1 MNRQPSFFTSIPDSK
16 DYRNQERIRVE
27 QASSMSASNSSS
39 FSGQGKQMKLDKLL
53 ATEEF
58 QVKIQGI
65 TYCEELEIL
74 SIGLANGA
82 VANYVLEIES
92 ESFFDPQEVETSLSP
107 REGTKTRMSQKE
119 QRQLLSKEGEVIASA
134 QYITNEEDTPTLDVK
149 NG

>member
-1 MNRQPSFFTSIPDSK
+1 M
-16 DYRNQERIRVE
+16 
-27 QASSMSASNSSS
+27 
-39 FSGQGKQMKLDKLL
+39 
-53 ATEEF
+53 
-58 QVKIQGI
+58 
-65 TYCEELEIL
+65 
-74 SIGLANGA
+74 
-82 VANYVLEIES
+82 ANYVLEIES